1 MDTQYYTTTT
11 STSVLALEEHQDIPR
26 EHINGDRDKFSE
38 VASRLVDIDLKL
50 IYHAFREAIRKDR
63 RGDEDGRVYTVAYK
77 IYDIQAR
84 HHYMPVY
91 ERRYDVFAGCF
102 EEVQTGCEDSI
113 EVINVTDIDG
123 RIWPGHMARLKNYAK
138 RNNL

>member
-1 MDTQYYTTTT
+1 MNTQYYTTTT
-11 STSVLALEEHQDIPR
+11 SPVLTFEEYYDIPS
-26 EHINGDRDKFSE
+26 EHITGQRSTFSQRARTLME
-38 VASRLVDIDLKL
+38 VDLKL
-50 IYHAFREAIRKDR
+50 IYRAIREAIQKDM
-63 RGDEDGRVYTVAYK
+63 RGDEDGRVYSVAYK

>member
-1 MDTQYYTTTT
+1 MNTQYYTTTT
-11 STSVLALEEHQDIPR
+11 SPVLTFEEYHDIPS
-26 EHINGDRDKFSE
+26 EHITGQRSTFSQRARTLME
-38 VASRLVDIDLKL
+38 VDLKL
-50 IYHAFREAIRKDR
+50 IYRAIREAIQKDM
-63 RGDEDGRVYTVAYK
+63 RGDEDGLVYSVAYK

-91 ERRYDVFAGCF
+91 ERRYDVLAGCF

>member
-1 MDTQYYTTTT
+1 M
-11 STSVLALEEHQDIPR
+11 
-26 EHINGDRDKFSE
+26 E
-38 VASRLVDIDLKL
+38 VDLKL
-50 IYHAFREAIRKDR
+50 IYRAIREAIQKDM
-63 RGDEDGRVYTVAYK
+63 RGDEDGRVYSVAYK

>member
-1 MDTQYYTTTT
+1 
-11 STSVLALEEHQDIPR
+11 
-26 EHINGDRDKFSE
+26 
-38 VASRLVDIDLKL
+38 
-50 IYHAFREAIRKDR
+50 
-63 RGDEDGRVYTVAYK
+63 
-77 IYDIQAR
+77 
-84 HHYMPVY
+84 MPVY

>member
-1 MDTQYYTTTT
+1 MIKGALWQAQY
-11 STSVLALEEHQDIPR
+11 
-26 EHINGDRDKFSE
+26 
-38 VASRLVDIDLKL
+38 RL
-50 IYHAFREAIRKDR
+50 R
-63 RGDEDGRVYTVAYK
+63 R
-77 IYDIQAR
+77 
-84 HHYMPVY
+84 
-91 ERRYDVFAGCF
+91 

>member
-1 MDTQYYTTTT
+1 MDTQYYTIPT
-11 STSVLALEEHQDIPR
+11 STTVLALEEYQDTPS

-102 EEVQTGCEDSI
+102 EEVQTG
-113 EVINVTDIDG
+113 
-123 RIWPGHMARLKNYAK
+123 AK
-138 RNNL
+138 TASKLLMSPILTVGYGQGI

>member
-1 MDTQYYTTTT
+1 MNADTM
-11 STSVLALEEHQDIPR
+11 SSP
-26 EHINGDRDKFSE
+26 
-38 VASRLVDIDLKL
+38 
-50 IYHAFREAIRKDR
+50 
-63 RGDEDGRVYTVAYK
+63 DG
-77 IYDIQAR
+77 
-84 HHYMPVY
+84 
-91 ERRYDVFAGCF
+91 F

>member
-1 MDTQYYTTTT
+1 MNTQYYTTTT
-11 STSVLALEEHQDIPR
+11 SPVLTFEEYHDIPS
-26 EHINGDRDKFSE
+26 EHITGQRSTFSQRARTLME
-38 VASRLVDIDLKL
+38 VDLKL
-50 IYHAFREAIRKDR
+50 IYRAIREAIQKDM
-63 RGDEDGRVYTVAYK
+63 RGDEDGRVYSVAYK

-91 ERRYDVFAGCF
+91 ERRYDVFAGSF

>member
-1 MDTQYYTTTT
+1 MNTQYYTTTT
-11 STSVLALEEHQDIPR
+11 SPVLTFEEYHDIPS
-26 EHINGDRDKFSE
+26 EHITGQRSTFSQRARTLME
-38 VASRLVDIDLKL
+38 VDLKL
-50 IYHAFREAIRKDR
+50 IYRAIREAIQKDM
-63 RGDEDGRVYTVAYK
+63 RGDEDGRVYSVAYK

-113 EVINVTDIDG
+113 EV
-123 RIWPGHMARLKNYAK
+123 Y
-138 RNNL
+138 